1 MGIEQHQASV
11 PSRPLTGLL
20 SAADIAKDRGWNRVT
35 AWRWLRWAEKEH
47 GVHLV
52 KSKNTLYIDAT
63 DLARVARLER
73 GVDWK
78 ARQEISHLRERL
90 DALEARQ
97 NGLAR
102 DIAAIRRG
110 GGLATR

>member
-1 MGIEQHQASV
+1 MGAAENEASLPKPV
-11 PSRPLTGLL
+11 TGLL
-20 SAADIAKDRGWNRVT
+20 SAADIARDRGWNRVT

-52 KSKNTLYIDAT
+52 QSNRTLYIDAVE
-63 DLARVARLER
+63 LARVARLEK

-78 ARQEISHLRERL
+78 ARQEIQMLRDRL
-90 DALEARQ
+90 DALEMRQ

-102 DIAAIRRG
+102 D
-110 GGLATR
+110 LATMRRATGT